1 MITGAS
7 GGLGLEFARICASKK
22 YDHVL
27 VARNE
32 GKLYAIKNDLESAY
46 GVNVY
51 VCAADLSVTDAALDV
66 FDKNESLKYKK
77 NSVPEYRRTQERYY
91 FV

>member
-1 MITGAS
+1 MYAEHQHRVRCRKYGHLALITGAS

-22 YDHVL
+22 YDLVL

-32 GKLYAIKNDLESAY
+32 GKLYAIKNDLKSAY

-51 VCAADLSVTDAALDV
+51 VCAADLFVTDAALDV
-66 FDKNESLKYKK
+66 FDKNESLK
-77 NSVPEYRRTQERYY
+77 
-91 FV
+91 